1 MVTIPAAM
9 DPLQGV
15 GGGPTRPGTYQ
26 FTTRPP
32 ICSATFTV
40 TSATPNAPDTPGS
53 LPFTGSHTPMLL
65 AIGTGLLAAGVG
77 LVLLVR
83 RRTPLAS

>member
-1 MVTIPAAM
+1 MIPAAI

-32 ICSATFTV
+32 ICTATFTV
-40 TSATPNAPDTPGS
+40 TSTAPQAPDTPGT
-53 LPFTGSHTPMLL
+53 LPFTGSRTPLLL
-65 AIGTGLLAAGVG
+65 AVGSGLLAAGIG

-83 RRTPLAS
+83 RQPRLGA

>member
-1 MVTIPAAM
+1 M

-40 TSATPNAPDTPGS
+40 TSTEPNAPDTSGT
-53 LPFTGSHTPMLL
+53 LPFTGPHAPLLL
-65 AIGTGLLAAGVG
+65 AIGSGLLAAGIG

-83 RRTPLAS
+83 RQARLAS

>member
-1 MVTIPAAM
+1 M

-65 AIGTGLLAAGVG
+65 AIGTGLLAVGVG
-77 LVLLVR
+77 LFLLVR
-83 RRTPLAS
+83 RPARLTS